1 MGKLRKHRSSCGLL
15 VGKGAGMSRL
25 KIVIA
30 EDEAIIRLD
39 LKEMLG
45 ELGHVVVGEAWD
57 GETALELAE
66 TLEPDLAIL
75 DIKMP
80 GMNGIEVA
88 RAITT
93 AGICP
98 VVMLTAYSQKSLV
111 EEAVKAGAMAYLVK
125 PFDKSDL
132 LPAIEVARS
141 RFIEMKELEDQVKD
155 LEDRL
160 ETRKLVERAKG
171 TLMKKLGLD
180 EAAAFRQLQKWSM
193 DKRLSLKQVAESI
206 LSSEELR
213 K

>member
-1 MGKLRKHRSSCGLL
+1 
-15 VGKGAGMSRL
+15 MSRL
-25 KIVIA
+25 RVLIA

-39 LKEMLG
+39 LKEILE
-45 ELGHVVVGEAWD
+45 ELGHIVVGEAWD

-66 TLEPDLAIL
+66 TLKPDLAIL

-88 RAITT
+88 RLITA

-98 VVMLTAYSQKSLV
+98 VVMLTAYSQKSLID
-111 EEAVKAGAMAYLVK
+111 EAIKAGAMAYLVK
-125 PFDKSDL
+125 PFNKSDL

-141 RFIEMKELEDQVKD
+141 RFLEMQELEKQVRN

-171 TLMKKLGLD
+171 TLMKKLDLD
-180 EAAAFRQLQKWSM
+180 EASAFRQLQKWSM
-193 DKRLSLKQVAESI
+193 DKQLSLKQVAESI
-206 LSSEELR
+206 LKAEEQI
-213 K
+213 